1 MLEVDNTCDGRQL
14 VYHSDPSCL
23 TTARFRR
30 DGFGAN
36 SISAVCCGFVL
47 KRTNDT
53 ALVVINN

>member
-1 MLEVDNTCDGRQL
+1 MLEVDNTYDGRQL

-36 SISAVCCGFVL
+36 SISAVC
-47 KRTNDT
+47 
-53 ALVVINN
+53 